1 MISSIFHFRRPRRIN
16 AFVLAPLALT
26 LLFLSAPAGA
36 EEVGDH
42 FEIDIEKLLESNPVK
57 ARMVM
62 NFPREVNTQPA
73 GASLQVPPGFKVNVF
88 ADGFDKPYNLVAAPG
103 GDYFLADSM
112 RKRIYVLRDADGDG
126 VAEFRSLF
134 VDGLKR
140 PYGVAFQP
148 GYVYIG
154 TTGSVIR
161 YAYEEGQV
169 AAEGDPEVIVPELPF
184 GGSNNHWTRNLLF
197 NAEGTKLYISVG
209 SASNLAEEPPHR
221 AAILECNPDGSDLR
235 IFASGLRNPVGL
247 AWHPVT
253 GELWTSV
260 NERDMLGDDLVPD
273 YVTSVKDGGFY
284 GWPYFFLG
292 DHADPRMGGKG
303 EDLRGS
309 VIMPDVL
316 IASHSAALGM
326 AFYEGDMFPEE
337 YRGDL
342 YVAFHGSWNRS
353 LRTGYKIVRVRME
366 DGKPLGGYENFM
378 VGWLP
383 SPESPSVWGR
393 PRAVTEAP
401 DGALLIVDDTGDKV
415 WRVSYD
421 GAE

>member
-1 MISSIFHFRRPRRIN
+1 MISLNFQFRCPRLIN
-16 AFVLAPLALT
+16 VFVLAPFVLT
-26 LLFLSAPAGA
+26 LLCLSAPAGA

-42 FEIDIEKLLESNPVK
+42 FEFDIEKLLETNPVK

-62 NFPREVNTQPA
+62 NFPREVSAQPE

-88 ADGFDKPYNLVAAPG
+88 ADGFDKPHNLALAPG
-103 GDYFLADSM
+103 GDYFLVDPM

-161 YAYEEGQV
+161 YTYEEGQV
-169 AAEGDPEVIVPELPF
+169 AAEGDPEVIVPDLPF

-197 NAEGTKLYISVG
+197 NADGTKLYISVG
-209 SASNLAEEPPHR
+209 SATNLSEEPPHR
-221 AAILECNPDGSDLR
+221 ATILECNPDGSELR

-260 NERDMLGDDLVPD
+260 NERDMLGDELVPD
-273 YVTSVKDGGFY
+273 YVT
-284 GWPYFFLG
+284 
-292 DHADPRMGGKG
+292 
-303 EDLRGS
+303 
-309 VIMPDVL
+309 
-316 IASHSAALGM
+316 
-326 AFYEGDMFPEE
+326 
-337 YRGDL
+337 
-342 YVAFHGSWNRS
+342 
-353 LRTGYKIVRVRME
+353 
-366 DGKPLGGYENFM
+366 
-378 VGWLP
+378 
-383 SPESPSVWGR
+383 
-393 PRAVTEAP
+393 
-401 DGALLIVDDTGDKV
+401 
-415 WRVSYD
+415 
-421 GAE
+421 